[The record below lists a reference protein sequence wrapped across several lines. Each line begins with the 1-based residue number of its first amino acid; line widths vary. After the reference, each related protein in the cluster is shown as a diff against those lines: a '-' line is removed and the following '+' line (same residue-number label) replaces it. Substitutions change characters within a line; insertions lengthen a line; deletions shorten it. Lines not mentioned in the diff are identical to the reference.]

1 MATRYR
7 HATSGAVVS
16 VRDDK
21 AMDSDW
27 VPAESEEKPAQ
38 KRTAKK
44 AAAKPSADSK

>member
-7 HATSGAVVS
+7 HVTSGAVVT

-21 AMDSDW
+21 AMDSSW
-27 VPAESEEKPAQ
+27 EVESDEKPAQ

-44 AAAKPSADSK
+44 AAAKQSSDDK